1 MKKSLLAIFIWMG
14 ILLSACGQAGVSSPQ
29 PDIMTAAALTVQ
41 AALATKPISSPT
53 TITST
58 SVPLASPTSSNP
70 PVLSV
75 GEVTDCR
82 SGPSP
87 DYERV
92 TQLQPGQEIQITGF
106 YPPNYWVVN
115 FQEGTCWIE
124 VNFATPSGSYQTV
137 PTVTAPSTPIGDVP
151 KAPSFPQ
158 NGWSF
163 FCSGNNQIDVTFNWN
178 DNADNETGY
187 RIVRNDKVV
196 AELPANT
203 STFSESTTLDKD
215 QSLTYRIEAYNLIG
229 STSTSSVTI
238 KC

>member
-1 MKKSLLAIFIWMG
+1 MRELRLVINRLKSYVNHGWRKIMKKSLLAIFICVG
-14 ILLSACGQAGVSSPQ
+14 IFLSACGQAGVSSPQ

-124 VNFATPSGSYQTV
+124 VNFATPQA
-137 PTVTAPSTPIGDVP
+137 VTKP
-151 KAPSFPQ
+151 
-158 NGWSF
+158 
-163 FCSGNNQIDVTFNWN
+163 C
-178 DNADNETGY
+178 
-187 RIVRNDKVV
+187 
-196 AELPANT
+196 L
-203 STFSESTTLDKD
+203 L
-215 QSLTYRIEAYNLIG
+215 SLRRRRPLEM
-229 STSTSSVTI
+229 
-238 KC
+238 